1 MENKEFD
8 NMVDS
13 AIEQAAANMELENYK
28 ITEED
33 KKELKEILCE
43 SSKNKVLMMCK
54 NDQRKKSIYGRM
66 E

>member
-54 NDQRKKSIYGRM
+54 NDQGKKSIYGRM

>member
-33 KKELKEILCE
+33 KKELKGILCE

-54 NDQRKKSIYGRM
+54 NDHGKKSIYG
-66 E
+66 